1 VAATASTTGAPAA
14 NPPSAS
20 PPTANPPPR
29 NPFPNYTQ
37 MPRRVPI
44 WAWHAGRALSV
55 GLAVGECVL
64 LIAAPARGLELW
76 WKLAI
81 PLLPLLW
88 LCAPGLWRNL
98 CPLAASN
105 QTPRLLRFTRGLT
118 IPGWYREY
126 APVIGMVAFILLVAS
141 RKPLL
146 NTSGVATAALIG
158 ASLLGAFAGGLVFKG
173 KSGWCSSICPLLP
186 VQRIYG
192 QTPFATVPNSHC
204 QPCVGCTKNCYDFNP
219 RVAYLADL
227 YEDDRHYT
235 GYRRFFVGC
244 FPGLVY
250 CYFTLPAHISAAA
263 DYGRFAVFIGV
274 SAGSFFLAET
284 LLKVTVN
291 KITAVYGAVAISL
304 FYFYAAQVLS
314 GTLTG
319 SQSTGW
325 FVWGLRGVVWALAAV
340 WLVRTWRKEAVFVE
354 QATTPVPVRL
364 SASALDAARAKQ
376 AGNPEVTFAPSGLR
390 LVAKPG
396 ATLLELAESG
406 EQTVE
411 AGCRMGVCGAD
422 PVCVVSGMDN
432 LSPISGDERA
442 TLERLGYA
450 ENTRMACCARVEG
463 AVTIALAP
471 ERADAV
477 APKRVAGFVAD
488 PEVKRVVIVGN
499 GIAGVT
505 AADHVRRRHPDC
517 RIDVVANEPYPL
529 YNRMGIGRLVYGSS
543 AMVGLQLLPDSWY
556 EENDVTCWLNT
567 FATKLDRERREI
579 ALGTGETL
587 PYDRLI
593 LATGSDSFVP
603 PIEGWGAPGTF
614 VLRRAAD
621 AFAIRTY
628 AQEHRAEHAVIAGGG
643 LLGLEAAYA
652 LHKIGLHVT
661 VLERSET
668 LLSRQLDARAAEIL
682 RDYLE
687 GLGLHIALA
696 SETAALR
703 ARQDDGQPAQRG
715 ETEHLGAIAR
725 PDQIVRLDQV
735 ELRDRRTL
743 PADLFLL
750 AAGIAPL
757 VELARASGI
766 AVGRGVIVDD
776 ELRTSDPDVFAVGD
790 VAEHDGRVYGLWPA
804 AVEQGEIAAEN
815 ALGGQRSYHGTVPVA
830 MLKVVGVDLLSIGR
844 FQATDEDTAI
854 ALEDPDEHS
863 YRKLVIADG
872 RIAGAILIA
881 RQQDAPHVTAAVRE
895 AREVSAL
902 MPALERG
909 DWDVLA
915 ERQEP
920 VAV

>member
-1 VAATASTTGAPAA
+1 MASTTAA
-14 NPPSAS
+14 A
-20 PPTANPPPR
+20 

-37 MPRRVPI
+37 LPRRVPI
-44 WAWHAGRALSV
+44 WAWNVGRVVSV
-55 GLAVGECVL
+55 ALAVGECVL
-64 LIAAPARGLELW
+64 LIAQPDKGLELW

-88 LCAPGLWRNL
+88 LSAPGLWRNL

-105 QTPRLLRFTRGLT
+105 QTPRLFRFTRGLT
-118 IPGWYREY
+118 IPDWYREY
-126 APVIGMVAFILLVAS
+126 APVVGMVAFIVLVAS
-141 RKPLL
+141 REPLL
-146 NTSGVATAALIG
+146 NDSGVATAVLIG
-158 ASLLGAFAGGLVFKG
+158 ASLLGAFTGGLVFKG

-192 QTPFATVPNSHC
+192 QTPFATIPNSHC

-235 GYRRFFVGC
+235 GYRKFFVGC
-244 FPGLVY
+244 FPGLIY
-250 CYFTLPAHISAAA
+250 CYFTLPAHISAGA

-304 FYFYAAQVLS
+304 FYFYAAHVLA

-319 SQSTGW
+319 SESTGW
-325 FVWGLRGVVWALAAV
+325 FVWGLRGTVWVLAAI

-354 QATTPVPVRL
+354 QATAPAPVRL
-364 SASALDAARAKQ
+364 GAGALDAARAKQ
-376 AGNPEVTFAPSGLR
+376 AGDPEITFEPSGLR

-396 ATLLELAESG
+396 ATLLDLAESG
-406 EQTVE
+406 EQTIE

-432 LSPISGDERA
+432 LSPISSDEQA

-450 ENTRMACCARVEG
+450 ENTRMACCARIEG
-463 AVTIALAP
+463 PVTIALTP
-471 ERADAV
+471 ERAGAG
-477 APKRVAGFVAD
+477 APKRVEGFTPD
-488 PEVKRVVIVGN
+488 RDVKRVVIVGN

-517 RIDVVANEPYPL
+517 QIDVVANEPYPL
-529 YNRMGIGRLVYGSS
+529 YNRMGIGRLVYARS
-543 AMVGLQLLPDSWY
+543 AMVGLQLLPDAWY
-556 EENDVTCWLNT
+556 EENGITCWLNT
-567 FATKLDRERREI
+567 FATGLDRERREI
-579 ALGTGETL
+579 ALGTGEAL

-603 PIEGWGAPGTF
+603 PIESYGVPGTF

-661 VLERSET
+661 VLERSAT

-687 GLGLHIALA
+687 GLGLHISLA
-696 SETAALR
+696 SETASLHAGEQEDPPGRLR
-703 ARQDDGQPAQRG
+703 
-715 ETEHLGAIAR
+715 E
-725 PDQIVRLDQV
+725 VRL
-735 ELRDRRTL
+735 RDGRTL
-743 PADLFLL
+743 PADLFLV
-750 AAGIAPL
+750 AAGITPL
-757 VELARASGI
+757 VELARAAGVE
-766 AVGRGVIVDD
+766 VGKGVIVDD

-790 VAEHDGRVYGLWPA
+790 VAEHEGRVYGLWPA

-815 ALGGQRSYHGTVPVA
+815 ALGGHRAYTGTVPVT
-830 MLKVVGVDLLSIGR
+830 MLKVVGVDLLSVGR
-844 FQATDEDTAI
+844 FQATDEDTVI

-881 RQQDAPHVTAAVRE
+881 RQQDAPHVTAAVKE
-895 AREVSAL
+895 KREVSAL
-902 MPALERG
+902 VPALQRG
-909 DWDVLA
+909 EWEVLA
-915 ERQEP
+915 ERTEP

>member
-1 VAATASTTGAPAA
+1 MASATPA
-14 NPPSAS
+14 
-20 PPTANPPPR
+20 

-37 MPRRVPI
+37 IPRRIPL
-44 WAWHAGRALSV
+44 WGWHVGRVLSV
-55 GLAVGECVL
+55 ASAIGLCVL
-64 LIAAPARGLELW
+64 LIVQPDKGLELW

-88 LCAPGLWRNL
+88 LSAPGLWRNL

-105 QTPRLLRFTRGLT
+105 QTPRLFHFTRGLT
-118 IPGWYREY
+118 VPDWYREY
-126 APVIGMVAFILLVAS
+126 APVVGMIAFILLVAS

-146 NTSGVATAALIG
+146 NTSGVATAVLIG
-158 ASLLGAFAGGLVFKG
+158 ASLVGAMAGGIVFKG

-192 QTPFATVPNSHC
+192 QTPFATIPNSHC

-235 GYRRFFVGC
+235 GYRKFFVGC
-244 FPGLVY
+244 FPGLIL
-250 CYFTLPAHISAAA
+250 CYFTLPEHISAAG
-263 DYGRFAVFIGV
+263 DYGRFALFIGA

-284 LLKVTVN
+284 LLKVTIN

-304 FYFYAAQVLS
+304 FYWYASKILA

-319 SQSTGW
+319 SETTAW

-354 QATTPVPVRL
+354 QALAPAPVRL
-364 SASALDAARAKQ
+364 GAGALDAARAQQ
-376 AGNPEVTFAPSGLR
+376 AGNPEITFQPSGLR

-406 EQTVE
+406 EQTIE

-422 PVCVVSGMDN
+422 PVCVVAGMEN
-432 LSPISGDERA
+432 LSAISGDEQA

-450 ENTRMACCARVEG
+450 DNTRMACCARINGPVE
-463 AVTIALAP
+463 IALTP
-471 ERADAV
+471 ERAGAV
-477 APKRVAGFVAD
+477 APKRVEGFEAD
-488 PEVKRVVIVGN
+488 PAVKHVVIVGN

-517 RIDVVANEPYPL
+517 QVDVVANEPYPL

-556 EENDVTCWLNT
+556 EENKIICWLNT
-567 FATKLDRERREI
+567 FATSLDRERREI
-579 ALGTGETL
+579 ALGTGEKI

-603 PIEGWGAPGTF
+603 PIEGYGMPGTF

-621 AFAIRTY
+621 AFGIRTY

-652 LHKIGLHVT
+652 LHKIGLHAT
-661 VLERSET
+661 VLERGKT
-668 LLSRQLDARAAEIL
+668 LLSRQLDERSAELL
-682 RDYLE
+682 RGYLE
-687 GLGLHIALA
+687 GLGLHISLA
-696 SETAALR
+696 SETVSLHAGQDNGGSGRLR
-703 ARQDDGQPAQRG
+703 
-715 ETEHLGAIAR
+715 E
-725 PDQIVRLDQV
+725 VRL
-735 ELRDRRTL
+735 RDGRAL
-743 PADLFLL
+743 PADLFLV
-750 AAGIAPL
+750 AAGISPL
-757 VELARASGI
+757 VELARESGI
-766 AVGRGVIVDD
+766 EVAKGVVVDD
-776 ELRTSDPDVFAVGD
+776 ALRSSDPNVFAVGD
-790 VAEHDGRVYGLWPA
+790 VAEHRGRCYGLWPA

-815 ALGGQRSYHGTVPVA
+815 ALGGERTYEGTVPVT

-844 FQATDEDTAI
+844 FEVQEGDTEI
-854 ALEDPDEHS
+854 ALEDPEEHS

-872 RIAGAILIA
+872 RIVGAILIA
-881 RQQDAPHVTAAVRE
+881 RQEDAPHVTSAVKEGRD
-895 AREVSAL
+895 VSDL
-902 MPALERG
+902 VPALARG
-909 DWDVLA
+909 EWEGLA
-915 ERQEP
+915 EQAP
-920 VAV
+920 VAA

>member
-1 VAATASTTGAPAA
+1 LTVASTTAA
-14 NPPSAS
+14 
-20 PPTANPPPR
+20 

-44 WAWHAGRALSV
+44 WAWHVGRVLSV
-55 GLAVGECVL
+55 ALAVGECVL
-64 LIAAPARGLELW
+64 LIAQPAKGLELW

-88 LCAPGLWRNL
+88 LSAPGLWRNL

-118 IPGWYREY
+118 IPDWYREY
-126 APVIGMVAFILLVAS
+126 APVVGMVAFILLVAS
-141 RKPLL
+141 REPLL
-146 NTSGVATAALIG
+146 NSSGVATAVLIG
-158 ASLLGAFAGGLVFKG
+158 ASLLGAFTGGLVFKG

-192 QTPFATVPNSHC
+192 QTPFATIPNSHC

-235 GYRRFFVGC
+235 GYRKFFVGC
-244 FPGLVY
+244 FPGLIY

-304 FYFYAAQVLS
+304 FYYYAAQVLS

-319 SQSTGW
+319 SQSTDW

-340 WLVRTWRKEAVFVE
+340 WLVRTWRKEAAFVE
-354 QATTPVPVRL
+354 QATAPAPVRL
-364 SASALDAARAKQ
+364 GAGALDAARAQ
-376 AGNPEVTFAPSGLR
+376 HAGDPEIAFEPSGLR

-406 EQTVE
+406 EQTIE

-432 LSPISGDERA
+432 LSPVSADERA

-450 ENTRMACCARVEG
+450 ENTRMACCARIEG
-463 AVTIALAP
+463 PVTIALTP
-471 ERADAV
+471 ERAGAA
-477 APKRVAGFVAD
+477 APKRVEGFTPD
-488 PEVKRVVIVGN
+488 PDVKRVVVVGN

-517 RIDVVANEPYPL
+517 EIDVVANEPYPL
-529 YNRMGIGRLVYGSS
+529 YNRMGIGRLVYGRA

-556 EENDVTCWLNT
+556 EENGITCWLNT

-579 ALGTGETL
+579 TLGTGETL

-603 PIEGWGAPGTF
+603 PIEGYGAPGTF

-628 AQEHRAEHAVIAGGG
+628 AQEHGAEHAVIAGGG

-661 VLERSET
+661 VLERGKT
-668 LLSRQLDARAAEIL
+668 LLSRQLDERAAELL

-696 SETAALR
+696 SETESLQAAEE
-703 ARQDDGQPAQRG
+703 G
-715 ETEHLGAIAR
+715 GAGGR
-725 PDQIVRLDQV
+725 LHEVRL
-735 ELRDRRTL
+735 RDGRAL
-743 PADLFLL
+743 PANLFLL
-750 AAGIAPL
+750 AAGITPL
-757 VELARASGI
+757 VELARESGI
-766 AVGRGVIVDD
+766 EVGRGVIVDD

-790 VAEHDGRVYGLWPA
+790 AAEHEGRVYGLWPA
-804 AVEQGEIAAEN
+804 AVEQGETAAEN
-815 ALGGQRSYHGTVPVA
+815 ALGGHRSYRGTVPVT
-830 MLKVVGVDLLSIGR
+830 MLKVVGVDLRSVGR
-844 FQATDEDTAI
+844 FQATDEDTVI

-872 RIAGAILIA
+872 HIVGAILIA
-881 RQQDAPHVTAAVRE
+881 RQQDAPHVTAAVKE
-895 AREVSAL
+895 ARDVSAL
-902 MPALERG
+902 VPALERG

-915 ERQEP
+915 ERAEP

>member
-1 VAATASTTGAPAA
+1 VASTTTPA
-14 NPPSAS
+14 
-20 PPTANPPPR
+20 

-37 MPRRVPI
+37 IRRRVPI
-44 WAWHAGRALSV
+44 WAWHVGRVLSV
-55 GLAVGECVL
+55 ASAIGLCIL
-64 LIAAPARGLELW
+64 LLVKPAKGLELW

-81 PLLPLLW
+81 PSLPLLW
-88 LCAPGLWRNL
+88 LTAPGLWRNL

-105 QTPRLLRFTRGLT
+105 QTPRLFKFTRGLT
-118 IPGWYREY
+118 IPDWYREY
-126 APVIGMVAFILLVAS
+126 APVVGMAAFILLVAS
-141 RKPLL
+141 REPLL
-146 NTSGVATAALIG
+146 NTSGVATAVLIG
-158 ASLLGAFAGGLVFKG
+158 ASLVGALTGGVVFKG
-173 KSGWCSSICPLLP
+173 KSGWCSSLCPLLP

-235 GYRRFFVGC
+235 GYRKFFVGC
-244 FPGLVY
+244 FPGLIL
-250 CYFTLPAHISAAA
+250 CYFTLPEHISAAS
-263 DYGRFAVFIGV
+263 DYGRFALYIAA
-274 SAGSFFLAET
+274 SAGSFFLIEA

-304 FYFYAAQVLS
+304 FYWYASQVLA

-319 SQSTGW
+319 SESTAW
-325 FVWGLRGVVWALAAV
+325 FVWGLRGVVWVLAAV

-354 QATTPVPVRL
+354 QATAPPPVRL
-364 SASALDAARAKQ
+364 GDEALDAARAQQ
-376 AGNPEVTFAPSGLR
+376 AGNPEITFEPSGLR

-396 ATLLELAESG
+396 ATLLDLAESG
-406 EQTVE
+406 EQPVE

-422 PVCVVSGMDN
+422 PVCIVSGMEH
-432 LSPISGDERA
+432 LSPISSDEQA

-450 ENTRMACCARVEG
+450 ESTRMACCARVNG
-463 AVTIALAP
+463 PVTISLTP
-471 ERADAV
+471 ERAGAV
-477 APKRVAGFVAD
+477 APKRVEGFEYD
-488 PEVKRVVIVGN
+488 PEVTRVVVVGN

-517 RIDVVANEPYPL
+517 QIDVVANEPYPL

-556 EENDVTCWLNT
+556 EDNKVTCWLNT
-567 FATKLDRERREI
+567 FATGLDRERQELT
-579 ALGTGETL
+579 LGTGEKL

-603 PIEGWGAPGTF
+603 PIEGYGAPGTF

-621 AFAIRTY
+621 AFGIRTF
-628 AQEHRAEHAVIAGGG
+628 AQEHGAEHAVIAGGG

-661 VLERSET
+661 VLERGKT
-668 LLSRQLDARAAEIL
+668 LLSRQLDERAAEML

-687 GLGLHIALA
+687 GLGLHIMLA
-696 SETAALR
+696 TETASLHAGESNGRPGRLR
-703 ARQDDGQPAQRG
+703 
-715 ETEHLGAIAR
+715 E
-725 PDQIVRLDQV
+725 VRL
-735 ELRDRRTL
+735 RDGRSL
-743 PADLFLL
+743 PADLFLV

-757 VELARASGI
+757 VELARESGLEV
-766 AVGRGVIVDD
+766 AKGVVVDD
-776 ELRTSDPDVFAVGD
+776 ALATSDPHVFAVGD
-790 VAEHDGRVYGLWPA
+790 VAEHRGRTYGLWPA

-815 ALGGQRSYHGTVPVA
+815 ALGGARAYEGTVPVT

-844 FQATDEDTAI
+844 FQPQDGDTVIAIEDS
-854 ALEDPDEHS
+854 EEHS
-863 YRKLVIADG
+863 YRKLVIADD
-872 RIAGAILIA
+872 RIVGAILIA
-881 RQQDAPHVTAAVRE
+881 RQQDAPHVTDAVKH
-895 AREVSAL
+895 ARDVSAL

-909 DWDVLA
+909 AWDVLA
-915 ERQEP
+915 QEP
-920 VAV
+920 VPA